1 MNEAFQQRLRLWHA
15 ILLVSNDHCKLPL
28 LLEIAVEREIS
39 SMNFFKNIELRAQQ
53 VRTPQL
59 FSNLKTRNIK
69 IIKIAGFVIFVFF
82 FFFFSFSCNILKIYA
97 VDKINQFFLSSHNY
111 TNSFNRNYSFKR
123 LFSSY
128 HILDGFMILSLE

>member
-1 MNEAFQQRLRLWHA
+1 MYDRRTRINNITITNTNRESSVNEAFQQRLRLWHA

-59 FSNLKTRNIK
+59 SSNLKTR
-69 IIKIAGFVIFVFF
+69 
-82 FFFFSFSCNILKIYA
+82 
-97 VDKINQFFLSSHNY
+97 
-111 TNSFNRNYSFKR
+111 
-123 LFSSY
+123 
-128 HILDGFMILSLE
+128 

>member
-1 MNEAFQQRLRLWHA
+1 MYDRRTRIDNITITNTNRESSVNEAFQQRLRLWHA

-59 FSNLKTRNIK
+59 SSNLKTR
-69 IIKIAGFVIFVFF
+69 
-82 FFFFSFSCNILKIYA
+82 
-97 VDKINQFFLSSHNY
+97 
-111 TNSFNRNYSFKR
+111 
-123 LFSSY
+123 
-128 HILDGFMILSLE
+128 

>member
-97 VDKINQFFLSSHNY
+97 ADKININLSC
-111 TNSFNRNYSFKR
+111 RAIIR
-123 LFSSY
+123 
-128 HILDGFMILSLE
+128 

>member
-82 FFFFSFSCNILKIYA
+82 FFCNILKIYA
-97 VDKINQFFLSSHNY
+97 ADKININFFVES
-111 TNSFNRNYSFKR
+111 
-123 LFSSY
+123 
-128 HILDGFMILSLE
+128 

>member
-1 MNEAFQQRLRLWHA
+1 MYDRRTHIDNITITNTNRESSVNEAFQQRLRLWHA

-59 FSNLKTRNIK
+59 SSNLKTR
-69 IIKIAGFVIFVFF
+69 
-82 FFFFSFSCNILKIYA
+82 
-97 VDKINQFFLSSHNY
+97 
-111 TNSFNRNYSFKR
+111 
-123 LFSSY
+123 
-128 HILDGFMILSLE
+128 